1 MWPHRRSPQHQQFQE
16 LVDLSLC
23 PQVIAGVGPLLSTD
37 ADRNDVAVHGEGI
50 LVSRVVTRVQ
60 DPVAPQAIPFVY
72 EGFSFIGC
80 TGHHQV
86 HYLLTS
92 EHTNL
97 VQVPRW
103 RENPPA
109 RSWPGWSSCSP
120 WLSRASSRMFFRK
133 SSDGD
138 INPVADRKSVV

>member
-1 MWPHRRSPQHQQFQE
+1 MADILTNFTDFILKPAAPFAAGIALFGAVWGFFKGVESVLTDDTKHLAGMWPHRRSPQHQQFQE
-16 LVDLSLC
+16 LVDLSLR

-86 HYLLTS
+86 HYLLAY

-97 VQVPRW
+97 V
-103 RENPPA
+103 
-109 RSWPGWSSCSP
+109 
-120 WLSRASSRMFFRK
+120 
-133 SSDGD
+133 
-138 INPVADRKSVV
+138 